1 MVYDDIPPE
10 FAVYG
15 PGPNVVYLVTF
26 AIDWPHSF
34 TNVTEKVRN
43 EFPAISH
50 MEISYQNSS
59 GSLCWR
65 VFTLLDRS
73 LSLSGSD
80 RTCAPNLFPTGGKG
94 DALRDRLSIGIKYVP
109 SAESLLLANSY

>member
-1 MVYDDIPPE
+1 MDICTRNFFSGSLDIVYDDIPPE

-50 MEISYQNSS
+50 MEIS
-59 GSLCWR
+59 
-65 VFTLLDRS
+65 
-73 LSLSGSD
+73 
-80 RTCAPNLFPTGGKG
+80 
-94 DALRDRLSIGIKYVP
+94 
-109 SAESLLLANSY
+109 